1 MLKRKFSVHLIWL
14 FLFLSACATAPLDTV
29 NKKFAAFEVTYKSAL
44 TQIDQL
50 EKTNSLKPETK
61 TKLADVLKEVN
72 KARTAAYLAKDA
84 GDIRDAEG
92 QISMAILLLERLQS
106 TMPAGEQL

>member
-1 MLKRKFSVHLIWL
+1 MLRHKFSIHLVWL
-14 FLFLSACATAPLDTV
+14 LLFLSACATAPLDTV

-44 TQIDQL
+44 TQIDKL

-84 GDIRDAEG
+84 GDIRSAEG
-92 QISMAILLLERLQS
+92 QLKLALTLLERLQS